1 MTHADTH
8 THTKAHCFSFSII
21 HTHTTH
27 RHVLREDLSIGSLSI
42 QPPPL
47 SLPPPSHTHT
57 TPLFPPPPLLLSFS
71 LSRSP
76 LCSPCLLGL
85 RVLLL
90 RQSQRQQ
97 ASSMPGESTHTSI
110 PADKQAE
117 QDAGEARLPGA
128 GRHYGTVGG
137 RGRDDVGDRGGKCW
151 SGQWMIV
158 AETMWGRRG
167 SVSWMHGKR

>member
-1 MTHADTH
+1 MQLH
-8 THTKAHCFSFSII
+8 THTKPHCFSFSI
-21 HTHTTH
+21 THTH
-27 RHVLREDLSIGSLSI
+27 RHVLWEDLSIGSLSI

-47 SLPPPSHTHT
+47 SPLPPHTHT
-57 TPLFPPPPLLLSFS
+57 TPLLPPPPLLLLSLS
-71 LSRSP
+71 LSRSL

-117 QDAGEARLPGA
+117 QDAGEACLPGT
-128 GRHYGTVGG
+128 GRHYGM
-137 RGRDDVGDRGGKCW
+137 VGDRGRNDVGDGGGQCQ
-151 SGQWMIV
+151 SGQWRML

-167 SVSWMHGKR
+167 RVSWMHRKR